1 MNIVESG
8 TDYNKKTKH
17 YIIMCSKT
25 GLKRDRWNVVS
36 SYYTLDEVGKHLE
49 RSQVRNE
56 EHRISD
62 LYKYKILLRH
72 NTIKDTMISREE
84 LMVFRIKHGI

>member
-1 MNIVESG
+1 MNIVENG
-8 TDYNKKTKH
+8 TGYNKKTKH

-49 RSQVRNE
+49 KSQARNE

-62 LYKYKILLRH
+62 LYKYKILIRR
-72 NTIKDTMISREE
+72 NIINDTMISPKE
-84 LMVFRIKHGI
+84 LMIFRIKHGI